1 MISFEP
7 WLGAQR
13 WAAMWQALGVNLPQE
28 GLHGRLLDAW
38 SEPQR
43 AYHSRQ
49 HLAECLAMLEP
60 LRGQAQRPAEIELAL
75 WFHDAVYDTR
85 RKDNEERSADW
96 ARTAALSAGLGPEVA
111 ARLHHLVMLTRHQA
125 LPVATDE
132 ILLIDV
138 DLSILGADA
147 ARFAEYEQQIQREYS
162 WVPVEQRGV
171 TRRRILQSFLDR
183 PRIYG
188 SDAMHQRL
196 EARAREN
203 LAKSIAALETRL
215 GHAPGAATMAPPT
228 P

>member
-13 WAAMWQALGVNLPQE
+13 WAAMWQALGAALPQDD
-28 GLHGRLLDAW
+28 LHGRLLAAW
-38 SEPQR
+38 GEPHR
-43 AYHSRQ
+43 AYHGRQ
-49 HLAECLAMLEP
+49 HLAECLSMLEP
-60 LRGQAQRPAEIELAL
+60 LRALAERPAEIELAL

-85 RKDNEERSADW
+85 RKDNEERSAEW
-96 ARTAALSAGLGPEVA
+96 AREAALSAGLSPEVA

-138 DLSILGADA
+138 DLSILGAEGP
-147 ARFAEYEQQIQREYS
+147 RFAEYEQQIQREYS
-162 WVPVEQRGV
+162 WVPIEQRGV

-188 SDAMHQRL
+188 SDAMHQAL
-196 EARAREN
+196 EERARAN
-203 LAKSIAALETRL
+203 LARSIAALD
-215 GHAPGAATMAPPT
+215 GAAIGAATMPAPDRYP